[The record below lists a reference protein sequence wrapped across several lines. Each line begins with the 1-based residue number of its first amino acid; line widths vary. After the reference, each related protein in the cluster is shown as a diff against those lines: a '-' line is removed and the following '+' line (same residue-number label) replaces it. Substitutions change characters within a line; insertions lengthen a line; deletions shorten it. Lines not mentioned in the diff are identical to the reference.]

1 MLLISDQMST
11 TYMQRVVQ
19 AAIDEAVQRG
29 FVRIVASDDGVVRY
43 QITELGEKYFQ
54 GVLDWQEEK

>member
-1 MLLISDQMST
+1 MST